1 MKEKAQMQSTI
12 THIDKGAMRR
22 ILGVGD
28 LFAVGYGDLGSS
40 IYYALG
46 ITTLYALGAAPISL
60 AIAGLVF
67 ACTAL
72 SYAELSAML
81 QSYKGLQE
89 KQVFLLKQLR

>member
-1 MKEKAQMQSTI
+1 M
-12 THIDKGAMRR
+12 
-22 ILGVGD
+22 
-28 LFAVGYGDLGSS
+28 
-40 IYYALG
+40 G

-81 QSYKGLQE
+81 RDGGGAATFARHVFNDLISFIAGWGL
-89 KQVFLLKQLR
+89 LLDFIVTIAISS